1 MTSETTIRTR
11 FAPSPSGHLHVGG
24 ARTALFCWAYAR
36 GRGGRFLLRIE
47 DTDQRRSSE
56 AASLGFLEDLAWLGI
71 DWDEGPEWEGLGGGD
86 AGPYFQS
93 KRLAIYDEQIERL
106 IAAGAAYRAFET
118 PEEIDAQRAAARA
131 AKTSWRYD
139 RAALELDDAT
149 VAAWVA
155 EGKPHVVR
163 FRSPETAVTVTDAVL
178 GDVTLQAEE
187 LDDFVIRK
195 ADGFPTYHL
204 AVVVDDA
211 LMGVSHVIRG
221 QEHLNNTAKH
231 VLLQDALGFARPV
244 TAHLSLIFNPDGSKM
259 SKRDKDKALRAAVRE
274 RGIDA
279 PPVASDGSPIVS
291 TDVFETWRGSKKEQL
306 DVATGAALAA
316 ALHIDLPEI
325 NVDDFRRAGYLPDVL
340 VNYMALLGWSPGGD
354 VEHFDRAF
362 LIERFDLD
370 RVIRAPAKFDR
381 QKLLSFNLDA
391 VQALAPEAF
400 EAKLREWCERYHPAF
415 IAALGD
421 RFALFAAI
429 NQSRCK
435 TFHDAIATCGF
446 FVAEDDAIAY
456 TSSKATRKALTK
468 GEPSGAML
476 LEKAAPVLAGL
487 ADFEP
492 ATIEAALGEL
502 AEHEAGGRLGNVAQ
516 PLRIAVSGTTVS
528 PAIFE
533 TLSLLGAETV
543 QRRIARCLAAHPDI
557 VAQV

>member
-1 MTSETTIRTR
+1 MTSDTTIRTR
-11 FAPSPSGHLHVGG
+11 FAPSPSGHLHIGG
-24 ARTALFCWAYAR
+24 ARTALFCWAFAR

-56 AASLGFLEDLAWLGI
+56 AASLGFLEDLAWLGL
-71 DWDEGPEWEGLGGGD
+71 DWDEGPEWEGRGGGA

-106 IAAGAAYRAFET
+106 IAAGKAYRAFET
-118 PEEIDAQRAAARA
+118 PDEINEQRAAARA

-139 RAALELDDAT
+139 RAALKLDEAT

-163 FRSPETAVTVTDAVL
+163 FRSPDAAVTITDAVL

-204 AVVVDDA
+204 AVVVDDQ

-221 QEHLNNTAKH
+221 QEHLNNTARH
-231 VLLQDALGFARPV
+231 VLLQDALDYQRPV
-244 TAHLSLIFNPDGSKM
+244 YAHLSLIFNPDGSKM
-259 SKRDKDKALRAAVRE
+259 SKRDKDKTLRAAVRE
-274 RGIDA
+274 RGIEESPMA
-279 PPVASDGSPIVS
+279 ADGTPIVS
-291 TDVFETWRGSKKEQL
+291 ADAFATWRGSKKEQL
-306 DVATGAALAA
+306 DVDACTALAG
-316 ALHIDLPEI
+316 ALHVELPEI

-354 VEHFDRAF
+354 VEHFDQAF

-370 RVIRAPAKFDR
+370 RVVKAPAKFDR

-391 VQALAPEAF
+391 LQALTSESF
-400 EAKLREWCERYHPAF
+400 EAQLQAWCERYHPEF
-415 IAALGD
+415 IAALGE
-421 RFALFAAI
+421 RFGLFAAI

-446 FVAEDDAIAY
+446 FVAADDAIEY
-456 TSSKATRKALTK
+456 VSSKATRKALTK
-468 GEPSGAML
+468 GELTGAML
-476 LEKAAPVLAGL
+476 LERAAPVLAGL
-487 ADFEP
+487 SDFEP
-492 ATIEAALGEL
+492 ATIEAALTTF
-502 AEHEAGGRLGNVAQ
+502 AEQEAEGRLGNVAQ

-533 TLSLLGAETV
+533 TLSLLGPDVV

-557 VAQV
+557 AAQV